1 MSRHYTKCNLG
12 KAVNRETV
20 QGSEGGFSGAQERN
34 GTHVDL
40 SAEHKLRKVSIKL
53 VQKIGVV
60 HEALS
65 LDVLLSVVL
74 TEPGI
79 AKQEEVV
86 SFQTYICLRE
96 PLT

>member
-86 SFQTYICLRE
+86 SF
-96 PLT
+96 

>member
-1 MSRHYTKCNLG
+1 M
-12 KAVNRETV
+12 
-20 QGSEGGFSGAQERN
+20 
-34 GTHVDL
+34 DL

-86 SFQTYICLRE
+86 SF
-96 PLT
+96 